1 MQTGDIVVSG
11 ALVVIASSETPQ
23 VSQVSRQF
31 FFSQRLLLHWA
42 LIPAPLQAGERSLQ
56 LLAELEAE
64 TDELSTD
71 WLAAFMHV
79 LQVLGQRYWNSS
91 FWQLALWEQT

>member
-1 MQTGDIVVSG
+1 
-11 ALVVIASSETPQ
+11 
-23 VSQVSRQF
+23 
-31 FFSQRLLLHWA
+31 
-42 LIPAPLQAGERSLQ
+42 LQAGERSLQ

-64 TDELSTD
+64 TDEFSTD